1 MHGGTSCETR
11 GTAANQLYSKHG
23 WDDGPATYSPSRL
36 YVAERVC
43 RTLPD
48 MPAPRRTQQQ
58 RREETR
64 LRLLDA
70 TIGCLV
76 EYGFAGTTTHR
87 VQERAGVSRGALLHH
102 FVSKADLLAAATHHV
117 TELRLAHIRT
127 ETECGPHDREK
138 GLALLRSAMS
148 GPHFL
153 AGLELWLA
161 ARTDP
166 DLKAALL
173 PAEREVGAAQRAV
186 MADVFGPETAARED
200 FALLCELLLVL
211 HRGLALTRLLREDPT
226 IDDELL
232 HLWAE
237 RFL

>member
-1 MHGGTSCETR
+1 MTDQ
-11 GTAANQLYSKHG
+11 A
-23 WDDGPATYSPSRL
+23 
-36 YVAERVC
+36 C
-43 RTLPD
+43 RTLAD

-76 EYGFAGTTTHR
+76 EYGFAGTTTQR

-102 FVSKADLLAAATHHV
+102 FASKADLLAAATHHV
-117 TELRLAHIRT
+117 AELRLAHIRT
-127 ETECGPHDREK
+127 ETEGGPHDREK
-138 GLALLRSAMS
+138 GLALLRAAMS

-166 DLKAALL
+166 DLRAALL
-173 PAEREVGAAQRAV
+173 PAERQVGAAQRAV
-186 MADVFGPETAARED
+186 MAAVLGPETAARED
-200 FALLCELLLVL
+200 FALLCESLLVL
-211 HRGLALTRLLREDPT
+211 HRGLALTGVLREDPT
-226 IDDELL
+226 IDDALL
-232 HLWAE
+232 QLWAD
-237 RFL
+237 RFLGIQP